1 MLTITDGTITLLVIL
16 LIGAVAIAAYC
27 MAKIDTYTEA
37 YNKLVRHYNEAY
49 DMGYDAGYEDGKKIK
64 GAMKK

>member
-1 MLTITDGTITLLVIL
+1 MTTISDGTVTFLVIL

-27 MAKIDTYTEA
+27 MAKIDAYTAA

-49 DMGYDAGYEDGKKIK
+49 NLGYDAGYEDGKKIK
-64 GAMKK
+64 GAIKK